1 MGNLFS
7 KKVEPKDELERIA
20 GQLKQIDER
29 ITGLHVQRRTL
40 SKFFM
45 ISVFVVLIGI
55 AIDYVYKRP
64 QSSMPLVFGCCFI
77 SFCVVYLMYHIV
89 IARYYAYRTGRQYTA
104 RENLMK
110 RKMKLLEEVKE
121 KVNFN
126 VARELI
132 LKYGNEEDVKEINA
146 VTKPKTPLKSIPPVE
161 ATPNVPKNGSV
172 QATPAAVS
180 LPPKNPATIG
190 KPIPFPN
197 ETPKQR
203 PPMMME
209 TPKPIRPFVGGS
221 RTPMDKL
228 VDFVIG
234 DGPNNRYALIC
245 KNCETHNGMAL
256 PEEFDRLSYFCYRC
270 KYHNQARAKKPSPP
284 PREVS
289 EDVAK
294 KTKLSKSPSTEAL
307 NQENT
312 APTTVNNGKENEPV
326 DVQ

>member
-29 ITGLHVQRRTL
+29 ITGLHAQRQTL

-45 ISVFVVLIGI
+45 ISVLVGLIGI

-64 QSSMPLVFGCCFI
+64 QSSMPLVAGFCFI
-77 SFCVVYLMYHIV
+77 TFCVIYLMYHII

-104 RENLMK
+104 REGLTK

-132 LKYGNEEDVKEINA
+132 LKYGSEEDLKEINA
-146 VTKPKTPLKSIPPVE
+146 IAKPKTPLKSIPPVE
-161 ATPNVPKNGSV
+161 ATPNVPRNGLVQGTPVVSSLPLKNSV
-172 QATPAAVS
+172 QETPVVSS
-180 LPPKNPATIG
+180 LPLKNPANIG
-190 KPIPFPN
+190 KPAPFPN
-197 ETPKQR
+197 ETPKPR
-203 PPMMME
+203 PPMVME

-234 DGPNNRYALIC
+234 DGPNNRLPFISRRNAKTCFQIC
-245 KNCETHNGMAL
+245 INM
-256 PEEFDRLSYFCYRC
+256 
-270 KYHNQARAKKPSPP
+270 
-284 PREVS
+284 
-289 EDVAK
+289 
-294 KTKLSKSPSTEAL
+294 
-307 NQENT
+307 
-312 APTTVNNGKENEPV
+312 
-326 DVQ
+326 